1 MICKAGSSIVMEYA
15 VGKQQGASS
24 RGEATV
30 NEPDLQAAD
39 NQYSAT
45 NGLVGEYRLTHINIP
60 A

>member
-1 MICKAGSSIVMEYA
+1 MEYA
-15 VGKQQGASS
+15 VEKQQGASS

-30 NEPDLQAAD
+30 NEPDPRAAD